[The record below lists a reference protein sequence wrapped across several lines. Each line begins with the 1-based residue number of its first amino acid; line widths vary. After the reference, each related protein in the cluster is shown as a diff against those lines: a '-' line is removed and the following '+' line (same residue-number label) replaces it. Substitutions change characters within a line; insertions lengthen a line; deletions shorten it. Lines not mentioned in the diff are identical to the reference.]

1 MIQMASLLKLLPDRK
16 RAGVYQTAIDAAEIV
31 VAAKTVGLDVYKLD
45 LGSARGK
52 SGLLDRFAKALRF
65 PPHFGKNWDA
75 LNDCLTDLQWLD
87 GKGWV
92 VIVANAQS
100 FADMHE
106 EDFTTAIDLLT
117 GAAAHWRELKKPFW
131 VFIQTQAGWDLEL
144 PKLVSD

>member
-1 MIQMASLLKLLPDRK
+1 MPSLLKLLANSK

-31 VAAKTVGLDVYKLD
+31 AAAKTVGLDVFKLD
-45 LGSARGK
+45 LGGARGK

-65 PPHFGKNWDA
+65 PAHFGKNWDA
-75 LNDCLTDLQWLD
+75 LNDCLTDLEWLD

-100 FADMHE
+100 FAEKHE
-106 EDFTTAIDLLT
+106 EDFTTAIDILS

-131 VFIQTQAGWDLEL
+131 IIIQAQAGWDLEL
-144 PKLVSD
+144 AKILSD